1 MTRVWILVAALGLAG
16 PAAAAEAMVAVAANF
31 MGPMQAIAAQ
41 FERDTA
47 HRATL
52 VQGSTGVFYQQVT
65 RGAPFDVL
73 LAADAETPARLER
86 EGFAAGGSRFTY
98 AVGRLVL
105 WSRQPGYVDA
115 RGEVLKAGAFRHLA
129 IANPAVAPYGAAA
142 VQTLERMGLLAQLRP
157 AFVQADNIAQAF
169 QFVATGSAPLG
180 FVALSQVYKDG
191 KITEGSAW
199 VLPANLYSPIR
210 QDAVIVDRGGAN
222 ADAARLLDY
231 LKSDKAKAIIRA
243 YGYGP

>member
-180 FVALSQVYKDG
+180 FVALSQVWAEG
-191 KITEGSAW
+191 RIREGSGW
-199 VLPANLYSPIR
+199 VVPEDLHAPIR
-210 QDAVIVDRGGAN
+210 QDAVLLKHGDRN
-222 ADAARLLDY
+222 PAAAALMAY
-231 LKSDKAKAIIRA
+231 LRGERAQAIIRSF
-243 YGYGP
+243 GYGN